1 MKMGFLLALVGW
13 AIGFAAPTFVQ
24 TFVQQTNT
32 PDPQLRQR
40 LIALFKN
47 FDAAYNRNDATAVA
61 ANFTQ
66 DVILVTPCGPI
77 LGRQVPSSG
86 MPTCSRGSI

>member
-1 MKMGFLLALVGW
+1 MKMRFLLALVGW
-13 AIGFAAPTFVQ
+13 AIGFAAP

-47 FDAAYNRNDATAVA
+47 FDAAYNRDDATAGA

-66 DVILVTPCGPI
+66 DVILVTPYGPI